1 VDVGKRFGENL
12 ARKRKE
18 AEISQEELA
27 AQVSIHRT
35 QIGLF
40 ETGKRLPRLDVL
52 VALADALETSLDSF
66 REGISWTPTI
76 TKPGEF
82 HVSEPKS

>member
-27 AQVSIHRT
+27 ARAEIHRT
-35 QIGLF
+35 QLGMY
-40 ETGKRLPRLDVL
+40 ETGKRLPKVDVL
-52 VALADALETSLDSF
+52 IKLADALETSLDSL
-66 REGISWTPTI
+66 REGISWTPTV
-76 TKPGEF
+76 TKAGEF